1 MHTFLVVFL
10 VVVILVVAALYLW
23 WKWRIPK
30 CGGYLDPSLRWCNES
45 GRLVSGTPIPSA
57 TCDPTTDTARQES
70 MARFLVYVSRLSQ
83 QASDE
88 PKLGTSLSALGKVY
102 PGMLLFAVPDLLR
115 LLPSNFGQNYTTP
128 YGMIS
133 FYQSFPPCIS
143 NPSGFC
149 EYLTHGTPGVGAV
162 VCDAYLRFLSAGK
175 TCPFPLTETTPTAW
189 IDDVNFFNALG
200 MLGAFSLAPH
210 QAVVFYT
217 DLPVADLGLNY
228 WSYVLYLADNL
239 DPDNECGPRQQI
251 NFASLS
257 SALNMFAAVG
267 VSGKRFNPLTAASG
281 TVQPGHVKF
290 YTVVA
295 LDSTVAANVVRQLE
309 ASAPYPADFVH
320 VLPVPA
326 GPGSTRLDPTLENPN
341 GLTTQDPAYNPTTQ
355 RLACFLRLSP
365 SPHATDAQSARLQDY
380 IFARGSYTRMSEVVL
395 LETTTQGTTE
405 APLSLFGLSPL
416 APMVAPPI
424 NELVSSKQGFRDVSR
439 LFVHRLRSTGYS
451 VASLTVRNSTLNVF
465 APLYRNVLFTKNP
478 YLGGFQAIQLAG
490 NGLGDNPDAQYRLS
504 QSACLLDSDVLV
516 AFCVNHAALGNCL
529 YNSVNVLDTNR
540 AYGYGAVVLDASS
553 PQPYYMVLVGR
564 SLSVLNQAEAR
575 IRQGLGNRVHDVS
588 IHKIPLRTGPSENGD
603 IPRCHQ
609 LLLVERVY
617 VNLSYASTKDTTTTF
632 RLTDLFGPSLDS
644 LLEDGAPDEAWESLR
659 NTTGPTNDTL
669 VAPLFWKMSYSS
681 KALQRLLLSTV
692 LLLVLLLVVVVVFVV
707 WRR

>member
-1 MHTFLVVFL
+1 MVCCLVVLLLIFF
-10 VVVILVVAALYLW
+10 ALYLW

-30 CGGYLDPSLRWCNES
+30 CGGYLDPNLRWCDEK
-45 GRLVSGTPIPSA
+45 GRLVSGTPIPST
-57 TCDPTTDTARQES
+57 TCDPTTDTARQDS
-70 MARFLVYVSRLSQ
+70 MARFLVYVSRLSR
-83 QASDE
+83 QASNE
-88 PKLGTSLSALGKVY
+88 PMLRTSLETLGKVY

-143 NPSGFC
+143 NLSGFC
-149 EYLTHGTPGVGAV
+149 EYLTRGTPGVDAV
-162 VCDAYLRFLSAGK
+162 VCDAYLRSLSAGK
-175 TCPFPLTETTPTAW
+175 TCPFALTDRTPTAW
-189 IDDVNFFNALG
+189 IDDVHFFNALG

-239 DPDNECGPRQQI
+239 DPNNECGPRQQI

-267 VSGKRFNPLTAASG
+267 ISGKRFNPLTAASG
-281 TVQPGHVKF
+281 TVEPGHVKF

-295 LDSTVAANVVRQLE
+295 LDSTVADSVVHHLE

-326 GPGSTRLDPTLENPN
+326 GPNATHLDPTLENPN
-341 GLTTQDPAYNPTTQ
+341 GLTTQDPAYDPATQ

-365 SPHATDAQSARLQDY
+365 SPHATDAQTTRLQDY
-380 IFARGSYTRMSEVVL
+380 IFARGSYTHMSEVVL
-395 LETTTQGTTE
+395 VDTSTQHDLQHTE

-416 APMVAPPI
+416 SPMIPPPV
-424 NELVSSKQGFRDVSR
+424 NELVLSKKGFRDVSR
-439 LFVHRLRSTGYS
+439 LFVHRLRFTGYS
-451 VASLTVRNSTLNVF
+451 VASLQVRNSTLNVF

-504 QSACLLDSDVLV
+504 QSACLQDSDVMV
-516 AFCVNHAALGNCL
+516 AFCVHHAALGNCL

-553 PQPYYMVLVGR
+553 PVPYYMVLVGR
-564 SLSVLNQAEAR
+564 NLGVLNQVEAR
-575 IRQGLGNRVHDVS
+575 IREGLGNRVHDIS

-609 LLLVERVY
+609 VLLVERVY
-617 VNLSYASTKDTTTTF
+617 VNLSYASSKDTTTTF
-632 RLTDLFGPSLDS
+632 HLTDLFGPSLDT
-644 LLEDGAPDEAWESLR
+644 LLVDSVPDEAWESLQ

-669 VAPLFWKMSYSS
+669 VAPLFWKISYSS
-681 KALQRLLLSTV
+681 VALQRLLLATV
-692 LLLVLLLVVVVVFVV
+692 LVLVLLLLVVVFVV
-707 WRR
+707 AWR